1 MNSDFNPINPV
12 PPTTPPNPEPQPAST
27 PDSIAD
33 AVSPAPAP
41 EPVQFQAQ
49 TPATT
54 EVPMTS
60 APVETIA
67 PTDAVPGA
75 IAAPAPAKKSKKGL
89 LIGIIV
95 FLLVLIGGGA
105 AAFFLIIAPKL
116 DPENNLANMVSEMV
130 ASPKASMSLTTIG
143 TLDDDGTKLELSLN
157 MKGDS
162 LANRFAI
169 DGTAKY
175 NGEPFSEGL
184 VVGFSGFFVN
194 GAVYIKVNGITDV
207 LSGFQISD
215 GADNESTNMFM
226 ELLGSIAEL
235 VDDQYIK
242 ISMDD
247 LEAFED
253 MLPIDDS
260 TMCMLDAAS
269 KMEYNQITV
278 AEARAIYDANKP
290 LQIVKT
296 LDSVDGLTPFQIDIT
311 TPEAVQK
318 YLTEI
323 SKATGS
329 DISALQACN
338 PDINFDLFD
347 IFENLFPQEEDDKVE
362 ITVVAF
368 VKADLFNPYL
378 DRIEMTDK
386 DSIAKSTIRVND
398 VSSINI
404 TAPSDFV
411 TLTELT
417 DNITETVLETLWDL
431 GIAAAEKEKGEPLT
445 AEEIAEYRAMFDSQ
459 YGEMDFMQLAMMLI
473 MIAAFSGMM

>member
-130 ASPKASMSLTTIG
+130 ASPKMSVSLSSINV
-143 TLDDDGTKLELSLN
+143 LDDEDTTVTVDLN
-157 MKGDS
+157 IKGDMQS
-162 LANRFAI
+162 NKLAI

-175 NGEPFSEGL
+175 KGEPFPDGL
-184 VVGFSGFFVN
+184 NIGFNVYSIDED
-194 GAVYIKVNGITDV
+194 AYIKVNGITSI
-207 LSGFQISD
+207 LGGFQVPEEVVDENTAMFLSLI
-215 GADNESTNMFM
+215 ESVVEVIN
-226 ELLGSIAEL
+226 
-235 VDDQYIK
+235 DQYIK

-247 LEAFED
+247 LELFED
-253 MLPIDDS
+253 AMPASDS
-260 TMCMLDAAS
+260 MQCILDVAS
-269 KMEYNQITV
+269 KAKFKGISV
-278 AEARAIYDANKP
+278 ADARAIYDANKP

-311 TPEAVQK
+311 TPEAVEK
-318 YLTEI
+318 YLNAIAEQAYGLDMTALKACDADVSVNMLDDIIPYDGEEADTTE
-323 SKATGS
+323 
-329 DISALQACN
+329 
-338 PDINFDLFD
+338 F
-347 IFENLFPQEEDDKVE
+347 
-362 ITVVAF
+362 TVVAF
-368 VKADLFNPYL
+368 VKVDLFNPGL
-378 DRIEMTDK
+378 DRIEITDNK
-386 DSIAKSTIRVND
+386 NVTKNTVRIGDASN
-398 VSSINI
+398 INI

-411 TLTELT
+411 TFTELT
-417 DNITETVLETLWDL
+417 DGITETILETLWDL

-445 AEEIAEYRAMFDSQ
+445 TEEIAEYRAMFDAQ
-459 YGEMDFMQLAMMLI
+459 FGDMDFMQLVMMLA